1 VSVVSAISAPRC
13 VIRPR
18 AAFVALA
25 LALALAF
32 APLGSGTA
40 RAAGRWPG
48 GTGPFTAGTMAR
60 ALRLS
65 PLQSGLT
72 SVELPQQVTSGG
84 RLTVVVSTAPHAR
97 LTIAVAYPDGRT
109 TVRYRRANGEGS
121 ARVSLDVT
129 YQPPTSAE
137 SILVTVHAVRPATQR
152 AAALD
157 DTVTGKVTVLQ
168 HIVLSGHVRVPPAV
182 LAGGKM
188 RIVVTSNQVGAQVRL
203 RLTHADGQV
212 EVVSAGAIDGRHM
225 VTYVYPV
232 PVDERGPIGVQ
243 AVISYWGVDLNLPD
257 SPDTV
262 TVRAQSQVQPKA
274 RKSGNGG
281 HHGHGH
287 GGSNGGD
294 GYGRA

>member
-1 VSVVSAISAPRC
+1 MSTTSAVSASRRI
-13 VIRPR
+13 IRQP
-18 AAFVALA
+18 AAFVA

-48 GTGPFTAGTMAR
+48 GTVPFVVGTMAR
-60 ALRLS
+60 APRLS
-65 PLQSGLT
+65 PLKSGLT
-72 SVELPQQVTSGG
+72 AVELPQQVTSGG

-97 LTIAVAYPDGRT
+97 
-109 TVRYRRANGEGS
+109 
-121 ARVSLDVT
+121 VSLDVM

-137 SILVTVHAVRPATQR
+137 SILVTVHAVRAATR
-152 AAALD
+152 REAVLD

-168 HIVLSGHVRVPPAV
+168 HIVLLGHVRVPPTVA
-182 LAGGKM
+182 AGGKM

-225 VTYVYPV
+225 ATYVYPV
-232 PVDERGPIGVQ
+232 PADERGPIGVQ
-243 AVISYWGVDLNLPD
+243 AVISYWGVDLNLPVR
-257 SPDTV
+257 PDTV
-262 TVRAQSQVQPKA
+262 TVRARSQGQPKA
-274 RKSGNGG
+274 RKSDNGG

-287 GGSNGGD
+287 GGGNGGD
-294 GYGRA
+294 GDGRV